1 MSSLFFCGLVR
12 GATWCDL
19 KGALQRQSENQS
31 ALLKR
36 AGIAASRCFF
46 IFAPRALLICLMS
59 TCQSAFTEN
68 QSETQPSLLL
78 LLQHSDHLSLPL
90 PCGDNTHHLS
100 ALMRGTQRRCPYGP
114 IQRAAWQKHAG
125 PIRSPPPAGVTNL
138 GQLVGVCGRASEMI
152 TGGFQ
157 RASAP

>member
-1 MSSLFFCGLVR
+1 MR

-68 QSETQPSLLL
+68 QSETQPSLLPL

-90 PCGDNTHHLS
+90 LCGDNTHHLS
-100 ALMRGTQRRCPYGP
+100 ALMRGTQHRCPYGP
-114 IQRAAWQKHAG
+114 IQLGLAETCGPHTEPSPRRGDESGAAGGSLRTCELDDHRWLSPRFCAMMMRKH
-125 PIRSPPPAGVTNL
+125 
-138 GQLVGVCGRASEMI
+138 
-152 TGGFQ
+152 
-157 RASAP
+157 